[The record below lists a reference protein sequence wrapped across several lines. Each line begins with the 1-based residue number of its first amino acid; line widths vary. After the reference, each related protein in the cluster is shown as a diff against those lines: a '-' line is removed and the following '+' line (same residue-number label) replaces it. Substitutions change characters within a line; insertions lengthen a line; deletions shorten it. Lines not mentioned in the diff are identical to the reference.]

1 MPTCK
6 ILCLSDNVSILMPTF
21 RNGNTPEQI
30 TNQILAI
37 APIVPGQKLSHES
50 KQPTSAPANQ
60 PQRNAPPPAPARA
73 PAPAP
78 FHGGGGNDLID
89 FGGGPTAPAPG
100 QHVIQQP
107 VGGYRG
113 LMDDDHHFNHANASK
128 GGLLNALS
136 PDGSYPIRRTD
147 THTNEVDEFVDA
159 AEK

>member
-1 MPTCK
+1 MPA
-6 ILCLSDNVSILMPTF
+6 F

-50 KQPTSAPANQ
+50 KQPPSAPANQPERSAPPPTNQ

-78 FHGGGGNDLID
+78 YHGGGGNDLID

-107 VGGYRG
+107 VGGNRG
-113 LMDDDHHFNHANASK
+113 LMDDDHHINHANASK